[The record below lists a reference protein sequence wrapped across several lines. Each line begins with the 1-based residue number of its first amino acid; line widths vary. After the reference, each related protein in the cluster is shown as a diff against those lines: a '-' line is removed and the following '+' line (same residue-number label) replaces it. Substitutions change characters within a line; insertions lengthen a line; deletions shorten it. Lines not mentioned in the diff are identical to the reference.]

1 MRPTKSVRTGC
12 SNNWIPNC
20 PRTDA
25 DAASAGPWT
34 PWAKVTLR
42 LKHFPNQALQARLFL
57 WHGCPGHGCHPADGN
72 AMQTHKVVPIC
83 NERWVYEI
91 DAFSSAGVRKQMHLG
106 ASTRTSVPSFAG
118 SQCNLAFSFI
128 TIPHN
133 FMPKTLFTSK
143 RPRSV
148 GSQMGDADRS
158 G

>member
-1 MRPTKSVRTGC
+1 MQPLRALIHRRRELRLMRPTKSVRTVC

-25 DAASAGPWT
+25 DAASAGPWA

-42 LKHFPNQALQARLFL
+42 IKHFPNQALQARLFL

-91 DAFSSAGVRKQMHLG
+91 DAFRSAHMYFCAMQTQRVVHSGNERRCKETDAFG
-106 ASTRTSVPSFAG
+106 SVYTHFCAIVCGKP
-118 SQCNLAFSFI
+118 
-128 TIPHN
+128 
-133 FMPKTLFTSK
+133 M
-143 RPRSV
+143 
-148 GSQMGDADRS
+148 
-158 G
+158 